1 MTLNVKNVKGYEKMP
16 YCHVYEFDYSL
27 NSMYFLFVRR
37 HYPQP
42 KPTVVVDNPE
52 MQRMRLLTD
61 IQSNVKYKDLKKS
74 IECFVILGE
83 VS

>member
-16 YCHVYEFDYSL
+16 YCHVYEFDYL
-27 NSMYFLFVRR
+27 LIFDVFLLSVHR

-61 IQSNVKYKDLKKS
+61 IQSNVKKKN
-74 IECFVILGE
+74 
-83 VS
+83 

>member
-16 YCHVYEFDYSL
+16 YCHV
-27 NSMYFLFVRR
+27 

-52 MQRMRLLTD
+52 MQRIRLLTD
-61 IQSNVKYKDLKKS
+61 IHLALCSTIPIIPACRQL
-74 IECFVILGE
+74 C
-83 VS
+83 